1 MPEELVRVQHGEP
14 IKMSSLKTTRFYLF
28 LDSINYLLLTAEC
41 GEREALT
48 ATKSSASS
56 GRSSEIEEMQKL
68 SFQRLRLVKR

>member
-14 IKMSSLKTTRFYLF
+14 IKMSSLMTTRFYLF
-28 LDSINYLLLTAEC
+28 LDLINYLLLTAER

-56 GRSSEIEEMQKL
+56 GR
-68 SFQRLRLVKR
+68 